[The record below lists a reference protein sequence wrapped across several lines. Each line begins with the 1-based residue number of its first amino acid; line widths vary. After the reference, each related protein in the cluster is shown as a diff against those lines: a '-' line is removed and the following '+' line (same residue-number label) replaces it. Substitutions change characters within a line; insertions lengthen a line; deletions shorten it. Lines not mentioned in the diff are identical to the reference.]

1 MNGDN
6 AYGIREHIGVAV
18 DGGGVRGAIVA
29 QGIIELERLLGVDRL
44 IDSPRVKVFAGTST
58 GSLIAVALAAGLS
71 GEELLAFYRSLG
83 ADIFAQPGPL
93 RPFGRQIPLLSR
105 VRLPNRLA
113 ALLERLP
120 LGDIVLYALLPA
132 RYSFDPL
139 RAVIG
144 RILQDHPIPNA
155 DPTLGE
161 AGDYLRQTTHG
172 PTVIITA
179 TEVAARRTHFLKTT
193 ATEQYRH
200 MKLIDA
206 MLASSCIP
214 TYFPP
219 IELPAG
225 EPVKRWL
232 VDGGVGIFGN
242 PALVT
247 AWELCDPR
255 NPDDT
260 RRYNPAQTTVFS
272 FGTGTVPAAIY
283 QRTFGDA
290 SRWWA
295 LEWIERVIDIFM
307 DTAIRQQ
314 SRDLVFAY
322 PEIDLRR
329 FQVALPEVI
338 DPDRFDLIDTV
349 LDDKGRELRELVR
362 ENRHAL
368 HPDPAQR
375 YDPEGIWHDFLAE
388 YLPE

>member
-1 MNGDN
+1 MAADN
-6 AYGIREHIGVAV
+6 AHGIREHIGIAI

-58 GSLIAVALAAGLS
+58 GSLIAVALAAGVS

-83 ADIFAQPGPL
+83 PGIFAQPGPL
-93 RPFGRQIPLLSR
+93 RPFGRRIPLLER
-105 VRLPNRLA
+105 VRLPNWLI

-120 LGDIVLYALLPA
+120 LGDIALYALLPA
-132 RYSFDPL
+132 RYSFGPL
-139 RAVIG
+139 RAAIG
-144 RILQDHPIPNA
+144 RILQAHPIPTA

-161 AGDYLRQTTHG
+161 VGEHLRQVTHG

-179 TEVAARRTHFLKTT
+179 SEVAARRTHFLKTT
-193 ATEQYRH
+193 ATEQHKH

-206 MLASSCIP
+206 LLASSCIP
-214 TYFPP
+214 TYFPLV
-219 IELPAG
+219 ELPTG

-242 PALVT
+242 PALVA

-283 QRTFGDA
+283 RQTFGDP

-295 LEWIERVIDIFM
+295 LEWVQRVIDIFT

-329 FQVALPEVI
+329 FQVTLPEVI
-338 DPDRFDLIDTV
+338 DADRFDLLDTV
-349 LDDKGRELRELVR
+349 LDEKGRELRELVR
-362 ENRHAL
+362 DNRHAL
-368 HPDPAQR
+368 HPDPAR
-375 YDPEGIWHDFLAE
+375 RHDPEGIWHDFLAE